1 MNQENNNTSAPKKN
15 NLWIYLTAGL
25 IVLAGINIYL
35 YFSKSKV
42 DQENV
47 QLAEDKLVQDST
59 LQNLQAEYN
68 ASLVRLDELVGK
80 NTALDSMLLAKN
92 GEFQKIQKRI
102 QEITSKNNITE
113 KEYKE
118 AKTLIESLQIKITHY
133 EREIE
138 TLKNENR
145 TLRILNDSLAITNA
159 SLNEKVELAKVLHV
173 SNIRL
178 NPIDVRRGG
187 AKEKETSKARKVDLL
202 RIQFDIDKNLIDEA
216 GNKDLYI
223 KVIDPKGELLS
234 NPALG
239 SGSFITAE
247 GNTEFYS
254 ISKRVMLEKQ
264 EAMSGVTVDWNQ
276 SAEYEAGE
284 YLVEIFHKGYV
295 IGKQKVTLK

>member
-35 YFSKSKV
+35 YYSKGKA
-42 DQENV
+42 DQENM
-47 QLAEDKLVQDST
+47 QLAEDKVIQDST

-80 NTALDSMLLAKN
+80 NTALDSMLLSKN

-173 SNIRL
+173 SNIKL
-178 NPIDVRRGG
+178 NPIDIRRGG
-187 AKEKETSKARKVDLL
+187 AKEKETAKARKVDLL
-202 RIQFDIDKNLIDEA
+202 RIQFDIDQNLIDEA

-223 KVIDPKGELLS
+223 KVIDPTGELLS

-239 SGSFITAE
+239 SGSFITAD

-264 EAMSGVTVDWNQ
+264 QSLSGVTVDWNQ
-276 SAEYEAGE
+276 SAEYESGE
-284 YLVEIFHKGYV
+284 YLVEIFHKGHV

>member
-35 YFSKSKV
+35 YFSKNKT
-42 DQENV
+42 DQENI
-47 QLAEDKLVQDST
+47 QLAEDKVIQDST

-118 AKTLIESLQIKITHY
+118 AKTLIQSLQIKITHY
-133 EREIE
+133 EKEIE

-145 TLRILNDSLAITNA
+145 TLRILNDSLAISNA

-173 SNIRL
+173 SNIKL

-187 AKEKETSKARKVDLL
+187 TKEKETAKARKVDLL
-202 RIQFDIDKNLIDEA
+202 RIQFDIDQNLIDEA

-223 KVIDPKGELLS
+223 KVIDPTGELLS

-264 EAMSGVTVDWNQ
+264 QSLSGVTVDWNQ
-276 SAEYEAGE
+276 SAEYESGE
-284 YLVEIFHKGYV
+284 YLVEIFHKGHV

>member
-1 MNQENNNTSAPKKN
+1 MNPQNNNTPAPKKN

-35 YFSKSKV
+35 YFSKNKV

-47 QLAEDKLVQDST
+47 QLSEDIIVQDST
-59 LQNLQAEYN
+59 LQSLQAEYN

-80 NTALDSMLLAKN
+80 NAALDSLLKTKD

-133 EREIE
+133 EREIAN
-138 TLKNENR
+138 LKNENR
-145 TLRILNDSLAITNA
+145 TLRILNDSLTINNA
-159 SLNEKVELAKVLHV
+159 ALNEKVELAKVLHV
-173 SNIRL
+173 SNIKL

-187 AKEKETSKARKVDLL
+187 AKEKETAKARKVDLL

-223 KVIDPKGELLS
+223 KVIDPTGDLLS

-264 EAMSGVTVDWNQ
+264 QALSGVTVDWNQ
-276 SAEYEAGE
+276 SAEYEPGE
-284 YLVEIFHKGYV
+284 YLVEIFHKGHV